1 MASEADTDLA
11 AGFAAATDE
20 QWRVAVDKVLKGAP
34 FDRLVSRTADDIE
47 IQPLYTAASGSSSA
61 DQAGF
66 PGSAPFTRGADAA
79 PRPQGLWDIRT
90 TVADAVPADAARWAL
105 RELERGTTSLLVRL
119 DEAFRNGG
127 VAGADGVAITSVDDL
142 DAALDGVL
150 LDLAPVYLQPGAA
163 FVRGAELLTALW
175 DRRGHDAAQVLG
187 GVGADPVGHLATTG
201 QSVPLEDLGAM
212 GASLAA
218 SHPHVSVAAVD
229 TSAVAEAGASPA
241 QELAYLLST
250 GAAYLRALADA
261 GVPVDQAV
269 RTIELTVTVDADV
282 FGSIAKVRAARRLW
296 AHLATSCGASPVA
309 AAPRVH
315 ARTARHMMTRRDPW
329 VNLLRVT
336 AATFAAGVGG
346 ADSLVT
352 LPLDAAV
359 GVPDELGRRMARNT
373 QVILQ
378 EESNIGRVVDPAGGS
393 WYVESLTDQL
403 AQSAWDE
410 FVALEAAG
418 GVVAALTDGTLG
430 AQLAQVRS
438 TRAGLVAKRKA
449 AITGVSEFPDINEEP
464 IERAGTGAA
473 VAAGD
478 GALPLPTVRWAE
490 PFESLRDAADATGT
504 RPTVFLVN
512 LGPVAVHTAR
522 ATFAKN
528 FFEAGGIATTTSER
542 GGTTGFSD
550 PAEAVA
556 DLDGAPLVCICSSDS
571 LYEEHA
577 AAFATALKAAGVE
590 RVYLAGNPG
599 DRREAESAAG
609 VDEFIHLGVDV
620 LVALTRAHE
629 VLGTP
634 LSTTSGKEADR

>member
-1 MASEADTDLA
+1 MASEADTELA
-11 AGFAAATDE
+11 AGFDAATDE
-20 QWRVAVDKVLKGAP
+20 QWRSAVDKVLKGAP
-34 FDRLVSRTADDIE
+34 FERLVSRTADGIE
-47 IQPLYTAASGSSSA
+47 VQPLYTAGGTAA
-61 DQAGF
+61 DGAGF
-66 PGSAPFTRGADAA
+66 PGAAPFTRGADAA
-79 PRPQGLWDIRT
+79 PRPQGLWDIRA
-90 TVADAVPADAARWAL
+90 TVADAAPADAARWAL

-119 DEAFRNGG
+119 DEAFRTGG
-127 VAGADGVAITSVDDL
+127 AAGADGVAVTSVDDL

-150 LDLAPVYLQPGAA
+150 LDLAPVFLQPGAG

-175 DRRGHDAAQVLG
+175 ERRGHAATEVRG
-187 GVGADPVGHLATTG
+187 GIGADPVGLLATTG
-201 QSVPLEDLGAM
+201 QPAALDELGSL
-212 GASLAA
+212 GSSLAA
-218 SHPHVSVAAVD
+218 THPHVSVAAVD

-241 QELAYLLST
+241 QELGYLLAT
-250 GAAYLRALADA
+250 GAAYLRALAAA

-269 RTIELTVTVDADV
+269 QTVELTLTVDADV
-282 FGSIAKVRAARRLW
+282 FGSIAKLRAARRLW
-296 AHLATSCGASPVA
+296 AHLATACGASAGA
-309 AAPRVH
+309 AAPRLH

-336 AATFAAGVGG
+336 AATFAAGAGG
-346 ADSLVT
+346 AESLVT
-352 LPLDAAV
+352 LPFDAAV

-378 EESNIGRVVDPAGGS
+378 EESNVGRVIDPAGGS

-418 GVVAALTDGTLG
+418 GVVAALQDGSL
-430 AQLAQVRS
+430 ADRIAQVRS
-438 TRAGLVAKRKA
+438 TRAGLVARRKA
-449 AITGVSEFPDINEEP
+449 PITGVSEFPDINEEP
-464 IERAGTGAA
+464 VERAATGAA
-473 VAAGD
+473 APAAD
-478 GALPLPTVRWAE
+478 GELPLPTVRWAE
-490 PFESLRDAADATGT
+490 PFEALRDAADSAGT

-542 GGTTGFSD
+542 GGTTGFAD

-556 DLDGAPLVCICSSDS
+556 DLAGARLVCICSSDA

-577 AAFATALKAAGVE
+577 LAFAEALTAAGVD

-599 DRREAESAAG
+599 DRRDAETAAG
-609 VDEFIHLGVDV
+609 VDEYVHLGVDV
-620 LVALTRAHE
+620 LDTLTRAHE

-634 LSTTSGKEADR
+634 LPATSGKEADR

>member
-1 MASEADTDLA
+1 MASEADTELA
-11 AGFAAATDE
+11 AGSDAATDE
-20 QWRVAVDKVLKGAP
+20 QWRSAVDKVLKGAP
-34 FDRLVSRTADDIE
+34 FDRLVSRTADGIE
-47 IQPLYTAASGSSSA
+47 VQPLYTAATSTA
-61 DQAGF
+61 DGAGF
-66 PGSAPFTRGADAA
+66 PGAAPFTRGADAA

-90 TVADAVPADAARWAL
+90 TVADADPAEAARWAL

-119 DEAFRNGG
+119 DEAFRTGG
-127 VAGADGVAITSVDDL
+127 AVGADGVAVATVDDL

-150 LDLAPVYLQPGAA
+150 LDLAPVYLQPGAG

-175 DRRGHDAAQVLG
+175 ERRGHDAAEVRG
-187 GVGADPVGHLATTG
+187 GIGADPVGHLAT
-201 QSVPLEDLGAM
+201 
-212 GASLAA
+212 
-218 SHPHVSVAAVD
+218 
-229 TSAVAEAGASPA
+229 
-241 QELAYLLST
+241 
-250 GAAYLRALADA
+250 
-261 GVPVDQAV
+261 
-269 RTIELTVTVDADV
+269 
-282 FGSIAKVRAARRLW
+282 
-296 AHLATSCGASPVA
+296 SCGASPAA

-336 AATFAAGVGG
+336 AATFAAGAAG
-346 ADSLVT
+346 AESLVT
-352 LPLDAAV
+352 LPFDAAV

-378 EESNIGRVVDPAGGS
+378 EESNVGRVVDPAGGS

-430 AQLAQVRS
+430 AQLAQVRA

-464 IERAGTGAA
+464 LERAGTGATS
-473 VAAGD
+473 AAGD

-490 PFESLRDAADATGT
+490 PFEALRDAADSAGT
-504 RPTVFLVN
+504 RPSVFLVN

-542 GGTTGFSD
+542 GGTTGFAD
-550 PAEAVA
+550 PADAVA
-556 DLDGAPLVCICSSDS
+556 DLNGAQLVCICSSDA

-577 AAFATALKAAGVE
+577 QEFAAALRSAGVD

-609 VDEFIHLGVDV
+609 VDEFVHLGVDV
-620 LVALTRAHE
+620 LDALTRAHE

-634 LSTTSGKEADR
+634 LTTSTGKEADR

>member
-1 MASEADTDLA
+1 MASEADTELA
-11 AGFAAATDE
+11 AGSDAATDE
-20 QWRVAVDKVLKGAP
+20 QWRSAVDKVLKGAP
-34 FDRLVSRTADDIE
+34 FDRLVSRTADGIE
-47 IQPLYTAASGSSSA
+47 VQPLYTAATSTA
-61 DQAGF
+61 DGAGF
-66 PGSAPFTRGADAA
+66 PGAAPFTRGADSA
-79 PRPQGLWDIRT
+79 PRPQGQWDIRA
-90 TVADAVPADAARWAL
+90 TVADADPAEAARWAL

-119 DEAFRNGG
+119 DEAFRTGG
-127 VAGADGVAITSVDDL
+127 AGGADGVAVATVDDL

-150 LDLAPVYLQPGAA
+150 LDLAPVYLQPGAG

-175 DRRGHDAAQVLG
+175 ERRGHDAAEVRG
-187 GVGADPVGHLATTG
+187 GIGADPVGHLATTG
-201 QSVPLEDLGAM
+201 QSVPLEDLGAL

-296 AHLATSCGASPVA
+296 AHLATSCGASPAA

-336 AATFAAGVGG
+336 AATFAAGAAG
-346 ADSLVT
+346 AESLVT
-352 LPLDAAV
+352 LPFDAAV

-378 EESNIGRVVDPAGGS
+378 EESNVGRVVDPAGGS

-430 AQLAQVRS
+430 AQLAQVRA

-464 IERAGTGAA
+464 LERAGTGATS
-473 VAAGD
+473 AAGD

-490 PFESLRDAADATGT
+490 PFEALRDAADSAGT
-504 RPTVFLVN
+504 RPSVFLVN

-542 GGTTGFSD
+542 GGTTGFAD
-550 PAEAVA
+550 PADAVA
-556 DLDGAPLVCICSSDS
+556 DLNGAQLVCICSSDA

-577 AAFATALKAAGVE
+577 QAFAAALKSAGVD

-609 VDEFIHLGVDV
+609 VDEFVHLGVDV
-620 LVALTRAHE
+620 LDALTRAHE

-634 LSTTSGKEADR
+634 LTTSTGKEADR